1 MQRLRRGL
9 SILLAAALLLSLA
22 ACGTNG
28 GGDASEPST
37 QADGQPGASSAEKNS
52 PGKENQT
59 LILPFAKRDVLNP
72 YAVETDVNLGLLPLM
87 YEGLFAI
94 DGTFQAQPVLAKSIK
109 KISAAQWAITLQEGR
124 VFHNGNPVTAAD
136 VLYSFEKARVSP
148 QYAARLENITKMEEA
163 EKTKEPET
171 PEEPEA
177 PKAAEG
183 AITITLKKANEY
195 IAACLDFPIVPN
207 GSAEEGALLQ
217 AVKGYVFTK
226 ATTPVGTGRYALKSE
241 DDTFYLAYDERH
253 TGEAPAITTIEFFGL
268 SSTGALMYGLE
279 MENYHFA
286 YDDLSGGMTDRVSAA
301 SARVNTTN
309 LLYLTFNRGR
319 AGLSDAKLRAALAA
333 CIDKAKALSESFA
346 GYAQPANTPFPPQW
360 YGVKTADFA
369 KPYDL
374 AEARKALEALGYTE
388 TREGVRASRYRK
400 LSFTLLVNKDSK
412 ERAALARAI
421 ASQFAAVQV
430 GVVVQELPKNDY
442 ISAARAGRFDLC
454 LGEIR
459 LTPDCDLS
467 PLLLTG
473 GAASAGIDVW
483 GRAPSAY
490 GQMLQ
495 GLQKPAEF
503 ASVFREEQ
511 PFVPIGYRS
520 GMAVNVRKLRIP
532 GPLMQNN
539 LFQNIEEW
547 SF

>member
-1 MQRLRRGL
+1 MQRFKRGI
-9 SILLAAALLLSLA
+9 SILLAAALLLSMA
-22 ACGTNG
+22 ACGPG
-28 GGDASEPST
+28 GGDADTTEPVT
-37 QADGQPGASSAEKNS
+37 QADGQTGDASAPS

-72 YAVETDVNLGLLPLM
+72 YAVATDINLGLLPLL

-94 DGTFQAQPVLAKSIK
+94 DGTFQAQPVLAKSIQ
-109 KISAAQWAITLQEGR
+109 KISADRWSITLQEGR
-124 VFHNGNPVTAAD
+124 VFHNGRPVTAAD
-136 VLYSFEKARVSP
+136 VLYSFEKARVSA
-148 QYAARLENITKMEEA
+148 QYAARLENITKMEEPQKA
-163 EKTKEPET
+163 KET
-171 PEEPEA
+171 EEPEEAEA
-177 PKAAEG
+177 PKEAEG
-183 AITITLKKANEY
+183 TITITLKKANEY
-195 IAACLDFPIVPN
+195 IAACLGFPIVPD
-207 GSAEEGALLQ
+207 GSAEEGALPQ

-226 ATTPVGTGRYALKSE
+226 ATTPAGTGRYALKSE
-241 DDTFYLAYDERH
+241 DDAFYLAYDERH
-253 TGEAPAITTIEFFGL
+253 PGKPPAITAIEFYGL
-268 SSTGALMYGLE
+268 SSTGALFYGLE

-286 YDDLSGGMTDRVSAA
+286 YDDLSGGMMERVSANT
-301 SARVNTTN
+301 ARVNTTN

-319 AGLSDAKLRAALAA
+319 TGLSDAKLRAALAA

-346 GYAQPANTPFPPQW
+346 GYAQPANTPFPPLW
-360 YGVKTADFA
+360 YGVKAADFA

-400 LSFTLLVNKDSK
+400 LSFTLLVNKDSE
-412 ERAALARAI
+412 ERTALARAI
-421 ASQFAAVQV
+421 ASQFVALQV
-430 GVVVQELPKNDY
+430 GVTVQALPKNDY

-473 GAASAGIDVW
+473 GAASTGIDVW

-503 ASVFREEQ
+503 ASVFQEEQ

-520 GMAVNVRKLRIP
+520 GMAVSVRKLRIP
-532 GPLMQNN
+532 GTLMQNN
-539 LFQNIEEW
+539 LFQNIEQW